1 MKPLS
6 FNKIVSNENITLV
19 EGKEITKI
27 DQTNAKVL
35 NNFFS
40 NIIKNLEISLHNQVE
55 PICQNIK
62 DPLIKAIIKKKN
74 QPIIIA
80 IKERYTNSKFS
91 CSFTEK
97 NDVLKEIKYLQINE
111 ATQDSGISTKLV
123 KNNSD
128 LFLDFIFTNLN
139 DSIAQPTFSSLL
151 KRANINSVHK
161 KTRKHRKDHFRPV
174 SILSN
179 ISNIY
184 ERIMFKQICRY
195 FELFFSKFQ
204 YGFRKGFTVQ

>member
-40 NIIKNLEISLHNQVE
+40 NIIKNLEISLYNQVE

-128 LFLDFIFTNLN
+128 LFLDFIFTNL
-139 DSIAQPTFSSLL
+139 

-195 FELFFSKFQ
+195 FELFFSKFR